1 MELKEALRKRK
12 SVRCYKETQISDEA
26 LRYILFAA
34 QAAPISRKA
43 YSDIHITVVQNAA
56 LRKEMEKIYDENGNS
71 FYGAPTLILVSS
83 KELPKKEMPYLNVA
97 GMIENMLLACTDLG
111 LGSIY
116 LTSFIEKVFKDEKIK
131 YKLGIKEEYMPIAAV
146 GVGYPAHKEV
156 IESKEEIEKRIT
168 INRV

>member
-1 MELKEALRKRK
+1 
-12 SVRCYKETQISDEA
+12 
-26 LRYILFAA
+26 
-34 QAAPISRKA
+34 
-43 YSDIHITVVQNAA
+43 
-56 LRKEMEKIYDENGNS
+56 
-71 FYGAPTLILVSS
+71 
-83 KELPKKEMPYLNVA
+83 
-97 GMIENMLLACTDLG
+97 MLLACTDLG

-116 LTSFIEKVFKDEKIK
+116 LTSFIEKVFKDEKIR